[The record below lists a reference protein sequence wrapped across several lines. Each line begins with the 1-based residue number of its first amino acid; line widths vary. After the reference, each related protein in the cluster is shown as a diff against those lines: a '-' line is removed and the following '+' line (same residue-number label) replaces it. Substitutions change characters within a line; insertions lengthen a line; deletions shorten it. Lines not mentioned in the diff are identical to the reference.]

1 MKINRVFLGGWMLL
15 FSALMAEAQFQ
26 PKQAIPLNPN
36 VKVGKLAN
44 GLTYYIQKNSL
55 PAKKV
60 QLRLVVNAGS
70 VLETPDQQG
79 LAHFM
84 EHMNFN
90 GSKNFPKNELVSYLQ
105 SIGVE
110 FGADLNAYTSFDE
123 TVYILPIPTDDSVK
137 LEKGFTILEDWAFN
151 ALLDTAEI
159 NKERG
164 VVLEESRL
172 SKGAGERMNKQ
183 YLPVL
188 FNGSAY
194 STRLPIGKD
203 SILQNFKPSSLINF
217 YKTWYRPNLM
227 SVIVVGDM
235 EPEVAEKK
243 IIAHFSKYKNPP
255 NPTPRPAIIP
265 IADRKVNQSMVLT
278 DKEQPYNILQVIN
291 YIEKSPVV
299 KTWGDYR
306 QTIIEG
312 LYNQMISQRL
322 TEISQQPNAPFI
334 AAGAS
339 FSGFIRGYNSFASV
353 AFLGDKPAQ
362 PAIRAMEAVTES
374 VKKFGFLASELE
386 RAKTNQL
393 NSVER
398 AFKDKDK
405 TKSDVLVNAYIN
417 HFLKGEPA
425 PGIENRYKY
434 LQEVLPTITID
445 EVNALAKKTAKQ
457 QGFFAL
463 IMGSEKSKSSL
474 PAADT
479 LTSYI
484 TAARA
489 IPAVP
494 YEEKQLAKKL
504 IDKMPTPGKILSES
518 SNAALGTTDL
528 KLSNGITVTLKPTTF
543 KNDEIQMDAWRRGGT
558 YLFPAADRMN
568 AEYAAVL
575 VNSMG
580 IKDFTPVDLRKFLAG
595 KSVSV
600 TPYMNTSDEG
610 IEGSS
615 SVKDLETFF
624 QLVHLHFTAP
634 RKDQA
639 LFQTFVNS
647 QKSFIE
653 NMKSVPQ
660 NYFRDT
666 LNKVVYGDHP
676 WAPKMETAESFKSL
690 SLDRSMEI
698 YKQVFGNAD
707 GLHFTFVGNLDVEKI
722 KPLLATYLGS
732 LPATKA
738 DHTFKDV
745 GLRPAKGPGKLVVKK
760 GADKQSFVV
769 IQYSSELPYN
779 QETNLHLTMLC
790 DVINI
795 KIIEKLRE
803 EMGGIYGGGIRGG
816 WEKRPYEHY
825 SIGASFPCGPENV
838 DKLTAAFFD
847 IVKNI
852 SEKGVEA
859 KDLEKVKETLK
870 NQYTESIKQNDYW
883 LSGLSRAFIEQTDP
897 AWVLAYPEK
906 VKQATGDQ
914 LQRLCQQVLNAPN
927 LVAVL
932 NPEN

>member
-1 MKINRVFLGGWMLL
+1 
-15 FSALMAEAQFQ
+15 
-26 PKQAIPLNPN
+26 
-36 VKVGKLAN
+36 
-44 GLTYYIQKNSL
+44 
-55 PAKKV
+55 
-60 QLRLVVNAGS
+60 VVNAGS

-151 ALLDTAEI
+151 ALLDTVEI

-172 SKGAGERMNKQ
+172 SKGAGERMNKK
-183 YLPVL
+183 YFPVL

-194 STRLPIGKD
+194 SNRLPIGKD
-203 SILQNFKPSSLINF
+203 SILQNFKASSLINF

-265 IADRKVNQSMVLT
+265 IADRKINQSMVLT

-312 LYNQMISQRL
+312 LYNQMVSQRL

-417 HFLKGEPA
+417 HFLKGDPA
-425 PGIENRYKY
+425 PGIENRFKY

-463 IMGSEKSKSSL
+463 IMGSEKSKNSL

-504 IDKMPTPGKILSES
+504 IDKMPATGKIVSES
-518 SNAALGTTDL
+518 SNATLGTTNL
-528 KLSNGITVTLKPTTF
+528 TLNNGITVTLKPTTF
-543 KNDEIQMDAWRRGGT
+543 KNDEIRMDAWRRGGT

-575 VNSMG
+575 VDNMG
-580 IKDFTPVDLRKFLAG
+580 IKDFTPIDLRKFLAG

-600 TPYMNTSDEG
+600 TPYMNNSDEG

-624 QLVHLHFTAP
+624 QLVHLYFTAP

-653 NMKSVPQ
+653 NMNSVPQ

-666 LNKVVYGDHP
+666 LNEFVYGDHP
-676 WAPKMETAESFKSL
+676 WAPRMETAETLKSL
-690 SLDRSMEI
+690 NLDRSMEI

-707 GLHFTFVGNLDVEKI
+707 GLHFTFVGNLDVEKM
-722 KPLLATYLGS
+722 KPLLAAYLGS
-732 LPATKA
+732 LPSNKVE
-738 DHTFKDV
+738 HNFKDV

-769 IQYSSELPYN
+769 IQYNGELPYN
-779 QETNLHLTMLC
+779 QETDLHLTMLC

-803 EMGGIYGGGIRGG
+803 EMGGIYGGGIRGV

-906 VKQATGDQ
+906 VKQASAEQ
-914 LQRLCQQVLNAPN
+914 LQKLCQQVLKAPN